1 MRGKL
6 NTCTKTNEILLYSL
20 STDVLSACGSFSLLA
35 GAW

>member
-6 NTCTKTNEILLYSL
+6 NPCRKTNEILLYSL
-20 STDVLSACGSFSLLA
+20 STDALSACGSFSLPA